1 MLIRN
6 TLEQVPKDIRSRLV
20 LDMRDIRALDART
33 LRDVINLSVYMH
45 YHAGRVRV
53 VYLHTEPESVRSV
66 AALVSPDPID
76 VFASEAELFRSLP
89 TSE

>member
-33 LRDVINLSVYMH
+33 LRDVINLSGYMH
-45 YHAGRVRV
+45 YHAGRG
-53 VYLHTEPESVRSV
+53 
-66 AALVSPDPID
+66 AVSKP
-76 VFASEAELFRSLP
+76 AHL
-89 TSE
+89 